1 MNILKINIIQ
11 KISFGLG
18 GGVNAVKTDFF
29 VWYLG
34 AYYLTV
40 LGLSPILTGFAL
52 LLALFVDAL
61 SDPLIG
67 TLSDRIRSKFGRR
80 HFLMAFSLFP
90 ISLSYF
96 MLFLPNPDWS
106 ENHLFLWLSFFTILT
121 RFSVTLFDIP
131 HRALAAEIPETYE
144 DKANIMSLR
153 EGFQSLI
160 ALSHSFIILPFINLD
175 ANENWINVGIIGA
188 IIMFIFGLISIV
200 GTKGLIPKLYK
211 WPGEQRNNNSLKE
224 IQKQI
229 TFVYKNKTIILF
241 LFGSVTIQLAWG
253 LANSLTFL
261 TQTQFWGLTTLQIQ
275 EFIKIYFLST
285 IVSWFLL
292 PKLVKRFEKKTI
304 LIFSLLVIGIFQAA
318 PFVLYK
324 IGLMPEFGASS
335 LVYFLSVFIFIT
347 GTFSIMSLMARE
359 SMVPDMIDQVQQE
372 SKLRQD
378 GTISSLTS
386 FCAKCMTGLGQF
398 FSMFVLWLISYP
410 QGSVEATYIQREML
424 ALFQGPMIMLLFII
438 PIAIFSGYK
447 IDRKKH
453 IEILKKIKT

>member
-1 MNILKINIIQ
+1 MKINNIQ
-11 KISFGLG
+11 KFSFGLG
-18 GGVNAVKTDFF
+18 GGVNAIKTDFF

-40 LGLSPILTGFAL
+40 LGLNPLLTGLAL
-52 LLALFVDAL
+52 LIALVIDAI

-67 TLSDRIRSKFGRR
+67 TVSDRIRSKFGRR
-80 HFLMAFSLFP
+80 HLLMAFSLFP
-90 ISLSYF
+90 ISLSYL
-96 MLFLPNPDWS
+96 MLFLPDPEWA
-106 ENHLFLWLSFFTILT
+106 ENQFFLFAWLLVFAIIT

-131 HRALAAEIPETYE
+131 HRALAAEIPESYE

-175 ANENWINVGIIGA
+175 GNDQWFNVGIIGS
-188 IIMFIFGLISIV
+188 IIMFVLGLISII
-200 GTKGLIPKLYK
+200 GTMSLIPQLYK
-211 WPGEQRNNNSLKE
+211 WPETEENDNPFKE

-229 TFVYKNKTIILF
+229 SFVYKNKTIILF
-241 LFGSVTIQLAWG
+241 LLGSITIQLAWG

-285 IVSWFLL
+285 IVSWFLV
-292 PKLVKRFEKKTI
+292 PKLVKNFEKRTI
-304 LIFSLLVIGIFQAA
+304 LLFSLVVIGIFQAT
-318 PFVLYK
+318 PFILYK
-324 IGLMPEFGASS
+324 VGVMPEFGSNS
-335 LVYFLSVFIFIT
+335 LVYFLAVFIFIT
-347 GTFSIMSLMARE
+347 GTFSIMSLMTRE

-372 SKLRQD
+372 SNLRQD

-398 FSMFVLWLISYP
+398 FSMFVLWLISFP
-410 QGSVEATYIQREML
+410 QGSIDATFTQREML
-424 ALFQGPMIMLLFII
+424 ALFQGPMIMLLFLI
-438 PIAIFSGYK
+438 PIVIFSGYK

-453 IEILKKIKT
+453 REILQKIKT

>member
-1 MNILKINIIQ
+1 MKINNIQ
-11 KISFGLG
+11 KFSFGLG
-18 GGVNAVKTDFF
+18 GGVNAIKTDFF

-40 LGLSPILTGFAL
+40 LGLNPLLTGLAL
-52 LLALFVDAL
+52 LMALVFDAI

-67 TLSDRIRSKFGRR
+67 TVSDRIRSKFGRR
-80 HFLMAFSLFP
+80 HLLMAFSLFP
-90 ISLSYF
+90 ISLSYL
-96 MLFLPNPDWS
+96 MLFLPDPDWA
-106 ENHLFLWLSFFTILT
+106 ENQFFLFAWLLVFAVVT

-131 HRALAAEIPETYE
+131 HRALAAEIPESYE

-175 ANENWINVGIIGA
+175 GNDQWFNVGIIGS
-188 IIMFIFGLISIV
+188 IIMFVLGLISII
-200 GTKGLIPKLYK
+200 GTMSLIPNLYK
-211 WPGEQRNNNSLKE
+211 WPETEEYDNPFKE

-229 TFVYKNKTIILF
+229 SFVYKNKTIILF
-241 LFGSVTIQLAWG
+241 LLGSITIQLAWG

-285 IVSWFLL
+285 IVGWFLV
-292 PKLVKRFEKKTI
+292 PKLVKIFEKRTI
-304 LIFSLLVIGIFQAA
+304 LLFSLVVIGIFQAT
-318 PFVLYK
+318 PFILYK
-324 IGLMPEFGASS
+324 VGVMPEFGSNS
-335 LVYFLSVFIFIT
+335 LVYFLAVFIFIT
-347 GTFSIMSLMARE
+347 GTFSIMSLMTRE

-372 SKLRQD
+372 SNLRQD

-398 FSMFVLWLISYP
+398 FSMFVLWLISFP
-410 QGSVEATYIQREML
+410 QGSIDATFAQREML
-424 ALFQGPMIMLLFII
+424 ALFQGPMIMLLFLI
-438 PIAIFSGYK
+438 PIVIFSDYK

-453 IEILKKIKT
+453 REILQKIKT

>member
-1 MNILKINIIQ
+1 MKINNIQ
-11 KISFGLG
+11 KFSFGLG
-18 GGVNAVKTDFF
+18 GGVNAIKTDFF

-40 LGLSPILTGFAL
+40 LGLNPLLTGLAL
-52 LLALFVDAL
+52 LMALVIDAI

-67 TLSDRIRSKFGRR
+67 TVSDRIRSKFGRR
-80 HFLMAFSLFP
+80 HLLMAFSLFP
-90 ISLSYF
+90 ISLSYL
-96 MLFLPNPDWS
+96 MLFLPDPEWA
-106 ENHLFLWLSFFTILT
+106 ENQFFLFAWLLVFAIIT

-131 HRALAAEIPETYE
+131 HRALAAEIPESYE

-175 ANENWINVGIIGA
+175 GNDQWFNVGIIGS
-188 IIMFIFGLISIV
+188 IIMFVLGLISII
-200 GTKGLIPKLYK
+200 GTISLIPQLYK
-211 WPGEQRNNNSLKE
+211 WPETEENDNPFKE

-229 TFVYKNKTIILF
+229 SFVYKNKTIILF
-241 LFGSVTIQLAWG
+241 LLGSITIQLAWG

-275 EFIKIYFLST
+275 EFIKIYFFST
-285 IVSWFLL
+285 IMSWFLV
-292 PKLVKRFEKKTI
+292 PKLVRNFEKRTI
-304 LIFSLLVIGIFQAA
+304 LLFSLVVIGFFQAT
-318 PFVLYK
+318 PFILYK
-324 IGLMPEFGASS
+324 VGVVPEFGSNS
-335 LVYFLSVFIFIT
+335 LVYFLSFFIFIT
-347 GTFSIMSLMARE
+347 GTFSIMSLMTRE

-372 SKLRQD
+372 SNLRQD

-398 FSMFVLWLISYP
+398 FSMFVLWLISFP
-410 QGSVEATYIQREML
+410 QGSIEATFTQREML
-424 ALFQGPMIMLLFII
+424 ALFQGPMIMLLFLI
-438 PIAIFSGYK
+438 PIVIFSGYK

-453 IEILKKIKT
+453 REILQRIKN

>member
-1 MNILKINIIQ
+1 MKINNIQ
-11 KISFGLG
+11 KFSFGLG
-18 GGVNAVKTDFF
+18 GGVNAIKTDFF

-40 LGLSPILTGFAL
+40 LGLNPLLTGLAL
-52 LLALFVDAL
+52 LMALVIDAI

-67 TLSDRIRSKFGRR
+67 TASDRIRSKFGRR
-80 HFLMAFSLFP
+80 HLLMAFSLLP
-90 ISLSYF
+90 ISLSYL
-96 MLFLPNPDWS
+96 MLFLPDPEWA
-106 ENHLFLWLSFFTILT
+106 ENQFFLFAWLLVFAVVT

-131 HRALAAEIPETYE
+131 HRALAAEIPESYE

-175 ANENWINVGIIGA
+175 GNDQWFNVGIIGS
-188 IIMFIFGLISIV
+188 IIMFVLGLISII
-200 GTKGLIPKLYK
+200 GTMSLIPQLYK
-211 WPGEQRNNNSLKE
+211 WPETEENDNPFKE

-229 TFVYKNKTIILF
+229 SFVYKNKTIILF
-241 LFGSVTIQLAWG
+241 LLGSITIQLAWG

-275 EFIKIYFLST
+275 EFIKIYFFST
-285 IVSWFLL
+285 IVSWFLV
-292 PKLVKRFEKKTI
+292 PKLVKNFEKRTI
-304 LIFSLLVIGIFQAA
+304 LLFSLVVIGIFQAT
-318 PFVLYK
+318 PFILYK
-324 IGLMPEFGASS
+324 VGVMPEFGSNS
-335 LVYFLSVFIFIT
+335 LVYFLAVFIFIT
-347 GTFSIMSLMARE
+347 GTFSIMSLMTRE

-372 SKLRQD
+372 SNLRQD

-398 FSMFVLWLISYP
+398 FSMFVLWLISFP
-410 QGSVEATYIQREML
+410 KGSIDATFTQREML
-424 ALFQGPMIMLLFII
+424 ALFQGPMIMLLFLI
-438 PIAIFSGYK
+438 PIVIFSGYK

-453 IEILKKIKT
+453 REILQKIKT

>member
-1 MNILKINIIQ
+1 MKINIIQ

-80 HFLMAFSLFP
+80 HILMAFSLFP

>member
-1 MNILKINIIQ
+1 MKINNIQ
-11 KISFGLG
+11 KFSFGLG
-18 GGVNAVKTDFF
+18 GGVNAIKTDFF

-40 LGLSPILTGFAL
+40 LGLNPLLTGLAL
-52 LLALFVDAL
+52 LMALVMDAI

-67 TLSDRIRSKFGRR
+67 TVSDRIRSKFGRR
-80 HFLMAFSLFP
+80 HLLMAFSLFP
-90 ISLSYF
+90 ISLSYL
-96 MLFLPNPDWS
+96 MLFLPDADWA
-106 ENHLFLWLSFFTILT
+106 ENQFFLFAWLSVFAVVT

-131 HRALAAEIPETYE
+131 HRALAAEIAESYE
-144 DKANIMSLR
+144 DKASIMSLR

-175 ANENWINVGIIGA
+175 GNDQWFNVGIIGS
-188 IIMFIFGLISIV
+188 IIMFVLGLISII
-200 GTKGLIPKLYK
+200 GTTSLIPDLYK
-211 WPGEQRNNNSLKE
+211 WPETKENDNPFKE

-229 TFVYKNKTIILF
+229 SFVYKNRTIILF
-241 LFGSVTIQLAWG
+241 LLGSITIQLAWG

-285 IVSWFLL
+285 IVSWFLV
-292 PKLVKRFEKKTI
+292 PKLVKNFEKRTI
-304 LIFSLLVIGIFQAA
+304 LLFSLVVIGIFQAT
-318 PFVLYK
+318 PFILYK
-324 IGLMPEFGASS
+324 VGMVPEFGSNS

-347 GTFSIMSLMARE
+347 GTFSIMSLMTRE

-372 SKLRQD
+372 SNLRQD

-398 FSMFVLWLISYP
+398 FSMFVLWLISFP
-410 QGSVEATYIQREML
+410 QGSIDATFTQREML
-424 ALFQGPMIMLLFII
+424 ALFQGPMIMLLFLI
-438 PIAIFSGYK
+438 PIVIFSGYK

-453 IEILKKIKT
+453 REILQKIKT